1 MTIKEIL
8 EEKIKDV
15 GGNYSTYLA
24 PNIPE
29 KKLLNAANYI
39 AGGIPFSDI
48 LAICDGT
55 VFGSAKDGLVFTDKK
70 FYAKSFSDVF
80 SIEYENISKIKIEE
94 KNVVLYSGDKVVWK
108 AGFYNSTKLAQLLLS
123 ISANVQNHKNK
134 VNQISEKKT
143 ETASNEKEKLV
154 IEEKTPVKENITP
167 IDFDTTINQHKLPL
181 QTKLGEFD
189 NFLGLKFGSNILE
202 NVFFLRHVQTG
213 TDA

>member
-15 GGNYSTYLA
+15 GGNFSTYLA

-55 VFGSAKDGLVFTDKK
+55 VFGSAKEGMVFTETTFFGKN
-70 FYAKSFSDVF
+70 YGSPF
-80 SIEYENISKIKIEE
+80 SIRYENITKVKTEG
-94 KNVVLYSGDKVVWK
+94 KNIIIYDGENIVWRNN
-108 AGFYNSTKLAQLLLS
+108 FYTSQKLALLLLS

-134 VNQISEKKT
+134 CTYRWNK
-143 ETASNEKEKLV
+143 
-154 IEEKTPVKENITP
+154 
-167 IDFDTTINQHKLPL
+167 QHK
-181 QTKLGEFD
+181 
-189 NFLGLKFGSNILE
+189 NY
-202 NVFFLRHVQTG
+202 
-213 TDA
+213 